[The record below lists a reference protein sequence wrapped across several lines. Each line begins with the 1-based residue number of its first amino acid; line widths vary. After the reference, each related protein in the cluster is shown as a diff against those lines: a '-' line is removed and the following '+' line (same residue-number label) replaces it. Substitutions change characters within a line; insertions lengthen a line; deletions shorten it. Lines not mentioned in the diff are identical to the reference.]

1 MTYKMD
7 YDQFSFITI
16 DGIALDD
23 NLNELRDEDGAIFVV
38 PEEDRDSFIIA
49 TTVDQFCDRVAQN
62 HEAMTNRD

>member
-7 YDQFSFITI
+7 YDQFRFITI

-38 PEEDRDSFIIA
+38 PDEDRDQFIIG
-49 TTVDQFCDRVAQN
+49 TTVVQFYERLL
-62 HEAMTNRD
+62 

>member
-1 MTYKMD
+1 MTYKMT
-7 YDQFSFITI
+7 YDQFRFITI

-23 NLNELRDEDGAIFVV
+23 NFNELRDEDGAIFVV
-38 PEEDRDSFIIA
+38 PEEDRGSFIIA

>member
-23 NLNELRDEDGAIFVV
+23 NFNELRDENGAIFVV
-38 PEEDRDSFIIA
+38 PEEDRDSFIVA
-49 TTVDQFCDRVAQN
+49 TTVDQFIERLL
-62 HEAMTNRD
+62 

>member
-7 YDQFSFITI
+7 YDQFTFITI

-38 PEEDRDSFIIA
+38 PDEDRDQFIIA
-49 TTVDQFCDRVAQN
+49 TTVEQFYERLL
-62 HEAMTNRD
+62 